1 MALNYQM
8 AAHIAYDVHFLTRL
22 PSFECRIYS
31 VISSDWSP
39 ENLPNKISNSTIVP
53 LHVAEECKVK
63 MKGWLHR
70 IGGCS

>member
-1 MALNYQM
+1 
-8 AAHIAYDVHFLTRL
+8 L